1 MSGYSYWNKEH
12 YFYHNEI
19 LDLIQTIKIERNARR
34 DNGLKLTTSLIE
46 DFIKALGQIP
56 VE

>member
-1 MSGYSYWNKEH
+1 MRYSYWNKEH

-19 LDLIQTIKIERNARR
+19 LDLIQIIKIERNARR

-46 DFIKALGQIP
+46 DFIKALGPIP